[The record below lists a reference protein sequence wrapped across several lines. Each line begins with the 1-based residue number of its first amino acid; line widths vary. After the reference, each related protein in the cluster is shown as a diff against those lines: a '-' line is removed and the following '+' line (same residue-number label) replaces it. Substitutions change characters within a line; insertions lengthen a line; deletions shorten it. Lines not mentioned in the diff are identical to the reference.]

1 MKKLK
6 NIIIILIV
14 FILLAM
20 LFFAIDYSR
29 VQKQKKPIF
38 CIKNPAGEINDG
50 GTVEY
55 FGLGYKVIDFNRLD
69 GYNEIKIGLWSMN
82 YYDFAE
88 EIEKEA
94 DIIQSDEENNKYEE
108 YLYGIEIKS
117 VDKFN
122 LVFYQKTMIKAK
134 QIETI
139 IKKDEIKNIDY
150 NVYAFEGHVAININ
164 SDSSELTESSIS
176 LREAL
181 LQNKITMDEI
191 IRKADKDF
199 PNAVSYDDGG
209 STEYHYDNYTII
221 KMHKLDGNRDVYI
234 GTNNMTLND
243 LSQ

>member
-6 NIIIILIV
+6 NITIILIV

-88 EIEKEA
+88 KFEKNRK
-94 DIIQSDEENNKYEE
+94 IGY
-108 YLYGIEIKS
+108 
-117 VDKFN
+117 
-122 LVFYQKTMIKAK
+122 
-134 QIETI
+134 
-139 IKKDEIKNIDY
+139 NI
-150 NVYAFEGHVAININ
+150 
-164 SDSSELTESSIS
+164 
-176 LREAL
+176 
-181 LQNKITMDEI
+181 
-191 IRKADKDF
+191 
-199 PNAVSYDDGG
+199 
-209 STEYHYDNYTII
+209 
-221 KMHKLDGNRDVYI
+221 
-234 GTNNMTLND
+234 
-243 LSQ
+243 